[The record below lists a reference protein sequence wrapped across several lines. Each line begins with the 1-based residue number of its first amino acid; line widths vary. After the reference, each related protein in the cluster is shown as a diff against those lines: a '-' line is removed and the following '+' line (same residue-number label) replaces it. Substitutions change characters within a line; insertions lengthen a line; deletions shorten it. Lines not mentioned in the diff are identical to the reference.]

1 MSGGTWRLVVGEV
14 PFSTQER
21 VNALKDEQALKEWIR
36 RAALHAEMDPFWND
50 ANTRVTDV

>member
-14 PFSTQER
+14 PFSTRER
-21 VNALKDEQALKEWIR
+21 VNAFEDEQALSQWLR
-36 RAALHAEMDPFWND
+36 RAAHIPEVDPFWKD